1 MNIKKFNRLLS
12 LLLVVVLAF
21 SCGAVAFAASP
32 TVTKQPKTTSFYQGI
47 DWVYVKGTNKIT
59 LTGDDLNLDGIVI
72 SSNGKSYSYGPS
84 AFIKGAP
91 NMFTKPETGKW
102 ASGDNNAV
110 AGDNNIRV
118 YGDDFSGYATLKVKF
133 VALKSISVI
142 TPPNRTYLL
151 QDIDWKLGLFGD
163 VEYTNYN
170 INGMSVKATYT
181 DGTTKTISYPENKLL
196 SFTAP
201 EGVDSVY
208 PGNVTFYALFCDK
221 TAPVELTFA
230 SKLPNKLGDIS
241 KDGSINSYDAL
252 MALQQSTGII
262 KLGSL
267 ERTLA
272 DVNSDHN
279 INSSDALAI
288 LKYSVG
294 LIKKF

>member
-1 MNIKKFNRLLS
+1 MNTKKLNRFIS
-12 LLLVVVLAF
+12 LFMAVVLAF
-21 SCGAVAFAASP
+21 SCGIFAFAASP
-32 TVTKQPKTTSFYQGI
+32 TVTKQPETTSFYQGI

-59 LTGDDLNLDGIVI
+59 LTGDDLNLKGIVI
-72 SSNGKSYSYGPS
+72 SANGKSFSYGPS
-84 AFIKGAP
+84 AFIKDAP
-91 NMFTKPETGKW
+91 NMYTKPETGKW
-102 ASGDNNAV
+102 ASGDNNVV
-110 AGDNNIRV
+110 AGQNIIRV
-118 YGDDFSGYATLKVKF
+118 YGDDFAGYATVKLNF

-151 QDIDWKLGLFGD
+151 QDVDWKLGLFGD
-163 VEYTNYN
+163 VEYTSYN
-170 INGMSVKATYT
+170 ITGMSVKATYT
-181 DGTTKTISYPENKLL
+181 DGTSRTISYPENKLL

-241 KDGSINSYDAL
+241 KDGNINSYDAL
-252 MALQQSTGII
+252 MALQQSTGVL

-272 DVNSDHN
+272 DVNSDYK

-294 LIKKF
+294 LINKF